1 MTTATAA
8 RAQREP
14 VTRATAPRGAMPLA
28 GHMREARRCAV
39 RAAVSLLVGIAIG
52 FALSDRI
59 LDILRA
65 PVEQLALSRQ
75 ASLNFETVTG
85 AFDLELRIALF
96 TGVIVSSPVWLREL
110 FAYLTPGLTRREKKY
125 VYGFSAA
132 AVPLFLG
139 GCMFGFSIFPR
150 MVSVLAGFSSDED
163 STILNASYYVDFV
176 MKIVLATG
184 IAFVLPAV
192 LVMLNCLGILSA
204 HRLRSS
210 WRISVVVIAL
220 FSALVTPAADV
231 LSMFLVALP
240 MATLFGAAIAIT
252 AVHDRRAL
260 KPPKPELTT
269 CSA

>member
-1 MTTATAA
+1 VSTATAA
-8 RAQREP
+8 RG
-14 VTRATAPRGAMPLA
+14 VMPLA
-28 GHMREARRCAV
+28 AHAREARRRAI

-52 FALSDRI
+52 FARSGQI

-65 PVEQLALSRQ
+65 PVEELALTRQ

-85 AFDLELRIALF
+85 AFDLELKIALF

-110 FAYLTPGLTRREKKY
+110 FAYLTPGMTRREKKY
-125 VYGFSAA
+125 FYGFSAA
-132 AVPLFLG
+132 AAPLFVA
-139 GCMFGFSIFPR
+139 GCVFGFAIFPR
-150 MVSVLAGFSSDED
+150 MVSVLAGFSSDQD

-184 IAFVLPAV
+184 IAFVLPAL

-204 HRLRSS
+204 RRLRSS
-210 WRISVVVIAL
+210 WRISVVAIAL

-231 LSMFLVALP
+231 LSMFLVAVP
-240 MATLFGAAIAIT
+240 MATLFGAAIVIT
-252 AVHDRRAL
+252 EVHDRRAL
-260 KPPKPELTT
+260 TPPKPELSS

>member
-1 MTTATAA
+1 MSTATAA
-8 RAQREP
+8 QGS
-14 VTRATAPRGAMPLA
+14 ATLPATPRGTMPLA
-28 GHMREARRCAV
+28 GHMREARRRAI

-52 FALSDRI
+52 FALSDQI

-65 PVEQLALSRQ
+65 PVEELALTRQ

-85 AFDLELRIALF
+85 AFDLELKIALF

-110 FAYLTPGLTRREKKY
+110 FAYLTPGMTRREKKY

-132 AVPLFLG
+132 AAPLFVA
-139 GCMFGFSIFPR
+139 GCVFGFAIFPR
-150 MVSVLAGFSSDED
+150 MVSVLAGFSSDQD

-184 IAFVLPAV
+184 IAFVLPAL

-204 HRLRSS
+204 RRLRSS
-210 WRISVVVIAL
+210 WRISVVAIAL

-231 LSMFLVALP
+231 LSMFLVAVP
-240 MATLFGAAIAIT
+240 MATLFGAAIVIT
-252 AVHDRRAL
+252 EIHDRRAL
-260 KPPKPELTT
+260 TTPKPELSS